1 MEAIPARPYGGL
13 VKEAARR
20 DISRSAAFE
29 LARIE
34 LLETFKIGA
43 RRYVYLDSLDT
54 LPQRMKEREEEER
67 KRKEAV

>member
-1 MEAIPARPYGGL
+1 MQTPAGRLYGSL

-20 DISRSAAFE
+20 DIGRSTAFE
-29 LARIE
+29 LARTD

-54 LPQRMKEREEEER
+54 LPQRLKEREQQ
-67 KRKEAV
+67 EAA